1 MIRFYN
7 FPLHTVGIVVR
18 NGGIS
23 EVLPSGRHTVIGFAS
38 VTTYRAYGKFH
49 PPPNIP
55 MEVALLHPAVAVLL
69 DVTRVPEGSLA
80 VVMRDG
86 VFEDAYGP
94 GILAYFRGPIKY
106 TVEVFEL
113 MGGVIAPA
121 RLAELAT
128 RHAALRAYVR
138 ELAVPVGRTGLLVV
152 NGVLHSALTTGNIS
166 VLNNGNSYEL
176 KLAPVGIEGMEVSGQ
191 EILTSDK
198 ANVRVNYYFRYRV
211 SNPRKAL
218 LEVMDYMRELRL
230 SAALALREYI
240 GALTLD
246 ELLTSKLTINEAVAA
261 ALSTS
266 GESLGAEYVDGGIRD
281 VILPGE
287 MRAIVNRVLIAEK
300 NAEANVITRRD
311 EAAATRSLLNSAKLM
326 DEHPMLR
333 RLKEMEYVERVAERI
348 DRITVAGNNDVMGGL
363 RELLVPKE

>member
-18 NGGIS
+18 NGGIT
-23 EVLPSGRHTVIGFAS
+23 EVLPSGRRTVVGLAT

-49 PPPNIP
+49 PPPGIP
-55 MEVALLHPAVAVLL
+55 MEVALLHSEVAELL

-80 VVMRDG
+80 IVMRDG
-86 VFEDAYGP
+86 VYEDAFGP
-94 GILAYFRGPIKY
+94 GILAYFRGPITY

-113 MGGVIAPA
+113 IGGVIAPP
-121 RLAELAT
+121 RLADLAT
-128 RHAALRAYVR
+128 RHGELRAYVR
-138 ELAVPVGRTGLLVV
+138 ELIVPVGRTGLLVV
-152 NGVLHSALTTGNIS
+152 NGVLHSELNTGNIS
-166 VLNNGNSYEL
+166 VLANGNTYDL
-176 KLAPVGIEGMEVSGQ
+176 KLAPIGIEGMEVSGQ

-211 SNPRKAL
+211 TDARKAL
-218 LEVMDYMRELRL
+218 LEVVDYIRELRL

-261 ALSTS
+261 ALSSS

-281 VILPGE
+281 VILPGD
-287 MRAIVNRVLIAEK
+287 MREIVNRVLIAEK
-300 NAEANVITRRD
+300 NAEANTITRRD

-348 DRITVAGNNDVMGGL
+348 DRITVSGSGDVMGGL